1 MAGATPKLIKE
12 LREMTGAGMLDC
24 KNALNETDGDLE
36 KAVQALR
43 EAGLGKAAKKA
54 GNVAAEGLVSVLVND
69 DFSKATMVEINSQ
82 TDFVAKN
89 DNFIKLTQDVT
100 AHVQATGVSETE
112 ELKKTTINGQVFE
125 EYLNEKIATIGENI
139 VARKMATISTDAGVV
154 NGYVHS
160 NGRVG
165 VILAATCDAAVKD
178 KAAALLKS
186 VAMHASTMKPTVIS
200 YTDLDPEFVENEN
213 RAIKA
218 EIEAENDELKRL
230 GKPLKNIPD
239 FVSKSQLT
247 EEAIANAKAKFEAE
261 LKEQGKPEKIWANI
275 IPGKIERYITDNT
288 QLDGRCA
295 LLSQAYVM
303 DDKKTVEQAIAEVD
317 SSIKI
322 VEYVRFELGEGI
334 EKKEE
339 DFAAEVAAQMAKK

>member
-24 KNALNETDGDLE
+24 RNALNETEGDLE

-54 GNVAAEGLVSVLVND
+54 GNIAAEGVIAIKVND
-69 DFSKATMVEINSQ
+69 DNTLATMLELNAQ

-89 DNFIKLTQDVT
+89 QNFLNLTQEIIS
-100 AHVQATGVSETE
+100 HVQNNKITDAEALATSTVDGTSFADF
-112 ELKKTTINGQVFE
+112 LNG
-125 EYLNEKIATIGENI
+125 KIATIGENL
-139 VARKMATISTDAGVV
+139 VARKVITVTGNVV
-154 NGYVHS
+154 NAYVHT

-165 VILAATCDAAVKD
+165 VLLAATCDDAAKEKTV
-178 KAAALLKS
+178 ALLKS
-186 VAMHASTMKPTVIS
+186 LAMHASAMKPTVIS
-200 YTDLDPEFVENEN
+200 YADLAPEFVESEN
-213 RAIKA
+213 RAIVA
-218 EIEAENDELKRL
+218 EIAADNDELKRL

-247 EEAIANAKAKFEAE
+247 DEAIANAKATFEAE

-288 QLDGRCA
+288 QLDGRLA

-317 SSIKI
+317 PSIKI
-322 VEYVRFELGEGI
+322 TEYVRFELGEGI

-339 DFAAEVAAQMAKK
+339 DFAAEVAKQMAK

>member
-24 KNALNETDGDLE
+24 KNALNETEGDLE

-54 GNVAAEGLVSVLVND
+54 GNVAAEGLVAVLVNED
-69 DFSKATMVEINSQ
+69 NTKATMLELNSQ

-89 DNFIKLTQDVT
+89 ENFINITKEIT
-100 AHVQATGVSETE
+100 AHVQNNGIEDAAALAASS
-112 ELKKTTINGQVFE
+112 INGQDFPT
-125 EYLNEKIATIGENI
+125 YLNEKIATIGENL
-139 VARKMATISTDAGVV
+139 VARKVTTVNAQVV
-154 NGYVHS
+154 NAYVHAT
-160 NGRVG
+160 GRVG
-165 VILAATCDAAVKD
+165 VIIAATCDDAAKE
-178 KAAALLKS
+178 KTAALLRNI
-186 VAMHASTMKPTVIS
+186 AMHASAMKPTVIA
-200 YTDLDPEFVENEN
+200 YTDLDPEFVESEN
-213 RAIKA
+213 RAIVA
-218 EIEAENDELKRL
+218 EIIAENDELKRL

-247 EEAIANAKAKFEAE
+247 EEAIANAKATFEAE

-288 QLDGRCA
+288 QLDGRFA

-317 SSIKI
+317 ASIKI
-322 VEYVRFELGEGI
+322 TAYVRYELGEGI

-339 DFAAEVAAQMAKK
+339 DFAAEVAKQMGK

>member
-24 KNALNETDGDLE
+24 KNALNETEGDLE

-54 GNVAAEGLVSVLVND
+54 GNVAAEGLISVLVNEHNT
-69 DFSKATMVEINSQ
+69 KATMLELNSQ

-89 DNFIKLTQDVT
+89 ENFINITKEIT
-100 AHVQATGVSETE
+100 AHVQNNAIEDAAALAESS
-112 ELKKTTINGQVFE
+112 INGQDFTT
-125 EYLNEKIATIGENI
+125 YLNEKIATIGENL
-139 VARKMATISTDAGVV
+139 VARKVITIDGQVV
-154 NGYVHS
+154 NAYVHAT
-160 NGRVG
+160 GRVG
-165 VILAATCDAAVKD
+165 VILAATCDEAAKE
-178 KAAALLKS
+178 KTASLLRNI
-186 VAMHASTMKPTVIS
+186 AMHASAMKPTVIS
-200 YTDLDPEFVENEN
+200 YTDLDPEFVESEN
-213 RAIKA
+213 RAIVA
-218 EIEAENDELKRL
+218 EIIADNDELKRL
-230 GKPLKNIPD
+230 GKPLKNIPA

-247 EEAIANAKAKFEAE
+247 DSAIASAKAAFEAE

-288 QLDGRCA
+288 QLDGRFA

-317 SSIKI
+317 ASIKI
-322 VEYVRFELGEGI
+322 TEYIRFELGEGV
-334 EKKEE
+334 EKVEE
-339 DFAAEVAAQMAKK
+339 DFAAEVAKQMGK

>member
-43 EAGLGKAAKKA
+43 ESGLGKAAKKA
-54 GNVAAEGLVSVLVND
+54 GNIAAEGVVAVKVNAD
-69 DFSKATMVEINSQ
+69 NTIATMLELNAQ

-89 DNFIKLTQDVT
+89 ENFLNLTQEIL
-100 AHVQATGVSETE
+100 AHAEANKIVDAET
-112 ELKKTTINGQVFE
+112 LVASTINGMAFPE
-125 EYLNEKIATIGENI
+125 FLNGKIATIGENI
-139 VARKMATISTDAGVV
+139 VARKLVSVSGTVV
-154 NGYVHS
+154 NGYVHT

-165 VILAATCDAAVKD
+165 VLLAATCDEAAKE
-178 KAAALLKS
+178 KTFALLKS
-186 VAMHASTMKPTVIS
+186 IAMHASAMKPTVKS
-200 YTDLDPEFVENEN
+200 YKDLCPEFVDSEN
-213 RAIKA
+213 RAIVA
-218 EIEAENDELKRL
+218 EIIAENDELKRL

-239 FVSKSQLT
+239 FVSRSQLT
-247 EEAIANAKAKFEAE
+247 DEAIANAKATFEAE

-288 QLDGRCA
+288 QLDGRFA

-303 DDKKTVEQAIAEVD
+303 NDKITVEQAIAEVD
-317 SSIKI
+317 ASIKI
-322 VEYVRFELGEGI
+322 TEYIRFELGEGI

-339 DFAAEVAAQMAKK
+339 DFAAEVAKQMGK

>member
-24 KNALNETDGDLE
+24 KNALNETEGDLE

-43 EAGLGKAAKKA
+43 ESGLGKAAKKA
-54 GNVAAEGLVSVLVND
+54 GNIAAEGVVAVKVND
-69 DFSKATMVEINSQ
+69 DNTVATLLELNAQ

-89 DNFIKLTQDVT
+89 QNFLNLTQEILSH
-100 AHVQATGVSETE
+100 AQANNIVDAEALASS
-112 ELKKTTINGQVFE
+112 TINGTSFADF
-125 EYLNEKIATIGENI
+125 LNGKIATIGENL
-139 VARKMATISTDAGVV
+139 VARKLTSVSGTVV
-154 NGYVHS
+154 NGYVHT

-165 VILAATCDAAVKD
+165 VLLAATCDEAAKE
-178 KAAALLKS
+178 KAVALLKS
-186 VAMHASTMKPTVIS
+186 LAMHASAMKPTVIA
-200 YTDLDPEFVENEN
+200 YTDLNAEFVESEN
-213 RAIKA
+213 RAIVA
-218 EIEAENDELKRL
+218 EIIADNDELKRL

-239 FVSKSQLT
+239 FVSMSQLT
-247 EEAIANAKAKFEAE
+247 EAAIATAKAAFEAE

-288 QLDGRCA
+288 QLDGRHA

-317 SSIKI
+317 PSIKI
-322 VEYVRFELGEGI
+322 TEYVRFELGEGI

-339 DFAAEVAAQMAKK
+339 DFAAEVAKQMAK

>member
-54 GNVAAEGLVSVLVND
+54 GNVAAEGVIAVKVNAD
-69 DFSKATMVEINSQ
+69 NTVATMLELNAQ

-89 DNFIKLTQDVT
+89 ENFLNLTQEIVT
-100 AHVQATGVSETE
+100 HAQTNKIADAEALAAS
-112 ELKKTTINGQVFE
+112 TINGMAFPE
-125 EYLNEKIATIGENI
+125 FLNGKIATIGENL
-139 VARKMATISTDAGVV
+139 VARKLVSVTGTVV
-154 NGYVHS
+154 NAYVHT

-165 VILAATCDAAVKD
+165 VLLAATCDDAAKD
-178 KAAALLKS
+178 KTAALLKS
-186 VAMHASTMKPTVIS
+186 LAMHASAMKPTVIS
-200 YTDLDPEFVENEN
+200 YTDLDPEFVESEN
-213 RAIKA
+213 RAIVA
-218 EIEAENDELKRL
+218 EITADNDELKRL

-247 EEAIANAKAKFEAE
+247 DAAIANAKAAFEAE

-288 QLDGRCA
+288 QLDGRLA

-303 DDKKTVEQAIAEVD
+303 DDKKTVEQAIADVD
-317 SSIKI
+317 ASIKI
-322 VEYVRFELGEGI
+322 TEYIRFELGEGI
-334 EKKEE
+334 EKVAE
-339 DFAAEVAAQMAKK
+339 DFAAEVAKQMGK

>member
-54 GNVAAEGLVSVLVND
+54 GNVAAEGVIAVKVNAD
-69 DFSKATMVEINSQ
+69 NTVATMLELNAQ

-89 DNFIKLTQDVT
+89 ENFLNLTQEIVT
-100 AHVQATGVSETE
+100 HAQVNDIADAEALAAS
-112 ELKKTTINGQVFE
+112 TINGISFPDF
-125 EYLNEKIATIGENI
+125 LNGKIATIGENL
-139 VARKMATISTDAGVV
+139 VARKLTTVTGTVV
-154 NGYVHS
+154 NGYVHT

-165 VILAATCDAAVKD
+165 VLLAATCDDAAKE
-178 KAAALLKS
+178 KAVVLLKS
-186 VAMHASTMKPTVIS
+186 LAMHASAMKPTVIS
-200 YTDLDPEFVENEN
+200 YTDLDPAFVDSEN
-213 RAIKA
+213 RAIVA
-218 EIEAENDELKRL
+218 EIIADNDELKRL

-239 FVSKSQLT
+239 FVSRSQLT
-247 EEAIANAKAKFEAE
+247 EVAIATAKAAFEAE

-288 QLDGRCA
+288 QLDGRFA

-303 DDKKTVEQAIAEVD
+303 NDKITVEQAIAEVD
-317 SSIKI
+317 ASIKI
-322 VEYVRFELGEGI
+322 TAYVRFELGEGI
-334 EKKEE
+334 EKVEE
-339 DFAAEVAAQMAKK
+339 DFAAEVAKQMGK

>member
-54 GNVAAEGLVSVLVND
+54 GNVAAEGVVAVKVND
-69 DFSKATMVEINSQ
+69 DNTVATLLELNAQ

-89 DNFIKLTQDVT
+89 QNFLDLTQEIVSH
-100 AHVQATGVSETE
+100 AQANNIADAEALAAS
-112 ELKKTTINGQVFE
+112 TINGTSFSDF
-125 EYLNEKIATIGENI
+125 LNGKIATIGENL
-139 VARKMATISTDAGVV
+139 VARKLTTVTGTVV
-154 NGYVHS
+154 NGYVHT

-165 VILAATCDAAVKD
+165 VLLAATCDEAVKE
-178 KAAALLKS
+178 KAATLLKS
-186 VAMHASTMKPTVIS
+186 LAMHASAMKPTVIS
-200 YTDLDPEFVENEN
+200 YTDLDPAFVDSEN
-213 RAIKA
+213 RAIVA
-218 EIEAENDELKRL
+218 EITADNDELKRL

-239 FVSKSQLT
+239 FVSRSQLT
-247 EEAIANAKAKFEAE
+247 EAAIATAKAAFEAE

-288 QLDGRCA
+288 QLDGRFA

-303 DDKKTVEQAIAEVD
+303 DDKKTVEQAIADVD
-317 SSIKI
+317 ASIKI
-322 VEYVRFELGEGI
+322 TAYVRFELGEGI
-334 EKKEE
+334 EKVEE
-339 DFAAEVAAQMAKK
+339 DFAAEVAKQMGK

>member
-1 MAGATPKLIKE
+1 MAGATPQLIKE

-24 KNALNETDGDLE
+24 KNALNETGGDLE

-54 GNVAAEGLVSVLVND
+54 GNVAAEGLISVLVNAD
-69 DFSKATMVEINSQ
+69 NTKATILELNSQ

-89 DNFIKLTQDVT
+89 ENFINITKEIT
-100 AHVQATGVSETE
+100 AHAQNNGIEGPEALAASS
-112 ELKKTTINGQVFE
+112 INGQDFQT
-125 EYLNEKIATIGENI
+125 YLNEKIATIGENL
-139 VARKMATISTDAGVV
+139 VARKLITVSGQVV
-154 NGYVHS
+154 NGYVHAT
-160 NGRVG
+160 GRVG
-165 VILAATCDAAVKD
+165 VLLAATCDEAAKE
-178 KAAALLKS
+178 KTAALLRNI
-186 VAMHASTMKPTVIS
+186 AMHASAMKPTVIS
-200 YTDLDPEFVENEN
+200 YKDLCPEFVDSEN
-213 RAIKA
+213 RAIVA
-218 EIEAENDELKRL
+218 EIIAENDELKRL

-247 EEAIANAKAKFEAE
+247 DEAIAKAKATFEAE

-288 QLDGRCA
+288 QLDGRFA

-303 DDKKTVEQAIAEVD
+303 NDKVTVEQAIAEVD
-317 SSIKI
+317 ASIKI
-322 VEYVRFELGEGI
+322 TEYIRFELGEGI

-339 DFAAEVAAQMAKK
+339 DFAAEVAKQMGK

>member
-54 GNVAAEGLVSVLVND
+54 GNVAAEGVIAIKVNAD
-69 DFSKATMVEINSQ
+69 NTVATMLELNAQ

-89 DNFIKLTQDVT
+89 ENFLNLTQEIVT
-100 AHVQATGVSETE
+100 HAQVNDIADAEALAAS
-112 ELKKTTINGQVFE
+112 TINGISFPDF
-125 EYLNEKIATIGENI
+125 LNGKIATIGENL
-139 VARKMATISTDAGVV
+139 VARKLTTVTGTVV
-154 NGYVHS
+154 NGYVHT

-165 VILAATCDAAVKD
+165 VLLAATCDDAAKE
-178 KAAALLKS
+178 KAVVLLKS
-186 VAMHASTMKPTVIS
+186 LAMHASAMKPTVIS
-200 YTDLDPEFVENEN
+200 YTDLDPAFVDSEN
-213 RAIKA
+213 RAIVA
-218 EIEAENDELKRL
+218 EIIADNDELKRL

-239 FVSKSQLT
+239 FVSRSQLT
-247 EEAIANAKAKFEAE
+247 EVAIATAKAAFEAE

-288 QLDGRCA
+288 QLDGRFA

-303 DDKKTVEQAIAEVD
+303 NDKITVEQAIAEVD
-317 SSIKI
+317 ASIKI
-322 VEYVRFELGEGI
+322 TAYVRFELGEGI
-334 EKKEE
+334 EKVEE
-339 DFAAEVAAQMAKK
+339 DFAAEVAKQMGK

>member
-54 GNVAAEGLVSVLVND
+54 GNVAAEGVVAVKVND
-69 DFSKATMVEINSQ
+69 DNTVATLLELNAQ

-89 DNFIKLTQDVT
+89 QNFLDLTQEIVSH
-100 AHVQATGVSETE
+100 AQANNIADAEALAAS
-112 ELKKTTINGQVFE
+112 TINGTSFSDF
-125 EYLNEKIATIGENI
+125 LNGKIATIGENL
-139 VARKMATISTDAGVV
+139 VARKLTSVTGTVV
-154 NGYVHS
+154 NGYVHT

-165 VILAATCDAAVKD
+165 VLLAATCDDAVKE
-178 KAAALLKS
+178 KTATLLKS
-186 VAMHASTMKPTVIS
+186 LAMHASAMKPTVIS
-200 YTDLDPEFVENEN
+200 YTDLDPAFVDSEN
-213 RAIKA
+213 RAIVA
-218 EIEAENDELKRL
+218 EIIADNEELVRL

-247 EEAIANAKAKFEAE
+247 DAAIATAKAAFEAE

-288 QLDGRCA
+288 QLDGRFA

-303 DDKKTVEQAIAEVD
+303 DDKKTVEQAIADVD
-317 SSIKI
+317 ASIKI
-322 VEYVRFELGEGI
+322 TEYIRFELGEGI
-334 EKKEE
+334 EKVAE
-339 DFAAEVAAQMAKK
+339 DFAAEVAKQMGK

>member
-43 EAGLGKAAKKA
+43 ESGLGKAAKKA
-54 GNVAAEGLVSVLVND
+54 GNIAAEGVVAVKVNAD
-69 DFSKATMVEINSQ
+69 NTIATLLELNAQ

-89 DNFIKLTQDVT
+89 ENFLNLTQEIVT
-100 AHVQATGVSETE
+100 HAQVNDIADAEALAAS
-112 ELKKTTINGQVFE
+112 TINGISFPDF
-125 EYLNEKIATIGENI
+125 LNGKIATIGENL
-139 VARKMATISTDAGVV
+139 VARKLTTVTGTVV
-154 NGYVHS
+154 NGYVHT

-165 VILAATCDAAVKD
+165 VLLAATCDDAAKE
-178 KAAALLKS
+178 KAVVLLKS
-186 VAMHASTMKPTVIS
+186 LAMHASAMKPTVIS
-200 YTDLDPEFVENEN
+200 YTDLDPAFVDSEN
-213 RAIKA
+213 RAIVA
-218 EIEAENDELKRL
+218 EIIADNDELKRL

-239 FVSKSQLT
+239 FVSRSQLT
-247 EEAIANAKAKFEAE
+247 EVAIATAKAAFEAE

-288 QLDGRCA
+288 QLDGRFA

-303 DDKKTVEQAIAEVD
+303 NDKNTVEQAIAEVD
-317 SSIKI
+317 ASIKI
-322 VEYVRFELGEGI
+322 TAYVRFELGEGI
-334 EKKEE
+334 EKVEE
-339 DFAAEVAAQMAKK
+339 DFAAEVAKQMGK

>member
-24 KNALNETDGDLE
+24 KNALNETDGDLD

-54 GNVAAEGLVSVLVND
+54 GNVAAEGVIAVKVNAD
-69 DFSKATMVEINSQ
+69 NTVATMLELNAQ

-89 DNFIKLTQDVT
+89 ENFLNLTQEII
-100 AHVQATGVSETE
+100 AHVQASNIADAEA
-112 ELKKTTINGQVFE
+112 LAASTINGTSFSDF
-125 EYLNEKIATIGENI
+125 LNGKIATIGENL
-139 VARKMATISTDAGVV
+139 VARKLTSVTGTVV
-154 NGYVHS
+154 NGYVHT

-165 VILAATCDAAVKD
+165 VLLAATCDAAAKD
-178 KAAALLKS
+178 KATALLKS
-186 VAMHASTMKPTVIS
+186 LAMHASAMKPTVIS
-200 YTDLDPEFVENEN
+200 YTDLDPAFVDSEN
-213 RAIKA
+213 RAIVA
-218 EIEAENDELKRL
+218 EIIADNEELVRL

-247 EEAIANAKAKFEAE
+247 DAAIATAKAAFEAE

-288 QLDGRCA
+288 QLDGRFA

-303 DDKKTVEQAIAEVD
+303 DDKKTVEQAIADVD
-317 SSIKI
+317 ASIKI
-322 VEYVRFELGEGI
+322 TEYIRFELGEGI

-339 DFAAEVAAQMAKK
+339 DFAAEVAKQMGK